1 VITQLIPRLLD
12 RRGAWMTAVEIFEA
26 SPDYPEGD
34 YVLADLK
41 SLVANGLLVARRCA
55 RSSLTEYGLPGWVPP
70 ASPAPTLAYLVYL
83 LRRLIRQ
90 FAASV

>member
-12 RRGAWMTAVEIFEA
+12 RRGVWMTAVEIFDA
-26 SPDYPEGD
+26 SPDYPLGD

-41 SLVANGLLVARRCA
+41 SLVANGLLVARRRA